1 MSPIQRVPLPGS
13 EPTPLPGITVIGP
26 SDPDEVAT
34 VSVVLRPR
42 TPGSPFTH
50 RELSLDEKKA
60 RYGADPAH
68 VDAVVEFAAEHGL
81 EVVDARPET
90 RTVRLRGTL
99 AALGAAF
106 GVGFE
111 RHRGPAG
118 EHRAQVGPVMMPA
131 TFAGQV
137 VGVLGTDQRPAVV
150 GKSTKCGE
158 GGTPV
163 ALDYTKMT
171 DLASLFDLPDNEGAG
186 QYIAIIALS
195 GGYTEARATTF
206 FSNAGLPVPNIS
218 WKSVNGGTNDAAAGG
233 EPELDIM
240 MTGIVAPQATI
251 VVYFAAGASGM
262 YDAVIEAVL
271 DGATVISLSYG
282 GNEQKEPPGLCACMD
297 LALEVA
303 AWFGVTFCAASMD
316 CGAMFVAYPAV
327 SPWALACGG
336 TQIPKSTGELS
347 VWNNE
352 ANGWMGSGGGVSQL
366 YPVPGYQVAAG
377 IQPVSVYTNN
387 PGRGIP
393 DVAAMAQ
400 GITPP
405 SGGDAVGTSASAP
418 FWAALVARLNNALG
432 YNVGWLHPTLYGF
445 GQTSAAF
452 TDITA
457 GNNTPPG
464 GQGYSAA
471 VGWDACTGLGTPL
484 GNAMLQLIQ
493 NEFKT
498 QIAPALEAAEA

>member
-1 MSPIQRVPLPGS
+1 MSTIPRVPLPGS
-13 EPTPLPGITVIGP
+13 EPAPLRGMTVVGP
-26 SDPDEVAT
+26 CDPDEVAT

-42 TPGSPFTH
+42 TVGSPFSH
-50 RELSLDEKKA
+50 RGLSLGEKKA
-60 RYGADPAH
+60 LYGADPAH
-68 VDAVVEFAAEHGL
+68 VDAVAEFAAEHGL

-90 RTVRLRGTL
+90 RAVRLRGTL

-118 EHRAQVGPVMMPA
+118 EHRAQVGPVMLPA
-131 TFAGQV
+131 GLASQV
-137 VGVLGTDQRPAVV
+137 VGVLGTDERPTLT
-150 GKSTKCGE
+150 GKTKCGMT
-158 GGTPV
+158 GTPV
-163 ALDYTKMT
+163 PLEYTEMT

-186 QYIAIIALS
+186 QYIAIIALG

-206 FSNAGLPVPNIS
+206 FSNAGLPVPNIT
-218 WKSVNGGTNDAAAGG
+218 WKSVNGGTNDASAGG

-251 VVYFAAGASGM
+251 VVYFAAGAAGM
-262 YDAVIEAVL
+262 YDATVEAVL

-282 GNEQKEPPGLCACMD
+282 GPEQGVNPSTRACMD

-303 AWFGVTFCAASMD
+303 AWFGVTFCAASAD
-316 CGAMFVAYPAV
+316 CGARYVSYPAV

-336 TQIPKSTGELS
+336 TQIPTSTGALS
-347 VWNNE
+347 VWNNDVY
-352 ANGWMGSGGGVSQL
+352 GWMGSGGGVSEI

-377 IQPVSVYTNN
+377 IQPKSVATGN

-432 YNVGWLHPTLYGF
+432 YNVGWLHPILYGF

-457 GNNTPPG
+457 GDNIPPG
-464 GQGYSAA
+464 YMGYSAA
-471 VGWDACTGLGTPL
+471 VGWDACSGLGTPL
-484 GNAMLQLIQ
+484 GNAMLQMIQ
-493 NEFKT
+493 NEFAT
-498 QIAPALEAAEA
+498 EAEPAVAGAEP